1 MVSNWSAG
9 NYPMNLMVQVVV
21 FAAAIVA
28 GLFLGGFVPKAL
40 VKDAWRL
47 PIAVALIAAG
57 IAIAAL
63 VWSR

>member
-1 MVSNWSAG
+1 
-9 NYPMNLMVQVVV
+9 MNLMVQVVV